1 MGSVV
6 WKSKFQDISTAF
18 PPNWIFRIKQQ
29 KVELKMLKLLA
40 FCSLVAM
47 VLADGK
53 CPNEN
58 WKYNTTL
65 CQTIVAENSKRP
77 ISPHPPGTYCCE
89 KPYDKDIDDLDEAND
104 ECFAISD
111 DHVTLALTNGLF
123 YGSESYLCELKPIS
137 Q

>member
-29 KVELKMLKLLA
+29 KVELAMLKLLA
-40 FCSLVAM
+40 FCTLVAM

-65 CQTIVAENSKRP
+65 CQKLQVDDELEQVRTWD
-77 ISPHPPGTYCCE
+77 YCCE
-89 KPYDKDIDDLDEAND
+89 LEYPGLSETFIDTWYKLAE
-104 ECFAISD
+104 ECSAKSD
-111 DHVTLALTNGLF
+111 DHVTVGMTNGVF
-123 YGSESYLCELKPIS
+123 YGVDSVL
-137 Q
+137 